1 MSICTQQTSIFY
13 LRTLALF
20 DFVFLSASKR
30 RGNKLIEAIGE
41 TIKLYFVG
49 FVLVIGVPS
58 LPELLKEVQKAPFS
72 SKNKS

>member
-1 MSICTQQTSIFY
+1 MYSNVIVRSICTQETSIFC
-13 LRTLALF
+13 LRTLARL

-49 FVLVIGVPS
+49 FVLVIKVP
-58 LPELLKEVQKAPFS
+58 LPELLKKVQD
-72 SKNKS
+72 